1 MYLGLSPKPPVEVTS
16 EMVDFYNQQ
25 QGISIPGTSL
35 RADIQPAQQSLMNTL
50 YLVGAVAVLVYL
62 MRSK

>member
-1 MYLGLSPKPPVEVTS
+1 MYLRQSELPVEVTP

-25 QGISIPGTSL
+25 RGISIPGTSL
-35 RADIQPAQQSLMNTL
+35 RADIQPAKQSLMNTL